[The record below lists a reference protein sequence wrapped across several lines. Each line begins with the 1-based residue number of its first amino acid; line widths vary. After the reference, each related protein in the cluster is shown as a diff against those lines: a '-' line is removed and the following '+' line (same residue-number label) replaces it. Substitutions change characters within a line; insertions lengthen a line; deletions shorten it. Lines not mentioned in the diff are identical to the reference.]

1 MTQDATPD
9 NPGVQVPPP
18 FVYVAAIGAGVL
30 LQRAMPL
37 PIGGGIVR
45 AVAAW
50 ALVAGCAA
58 LVASSFQ
65 SFWSRHTSVVPIRPA
80 TTLVV
85 SGPYRW
91 TRNPM
96 YVGLALLTIGMGLWR
111 NTWWILLLL
120 APALLAIDR
129 LVIAREERYL
139 HRRFGLDYEAY
150 TRRVRRW
157 L

>member
-1 MTQDATPD
+1 MRQDKPD
-9 NPGVQVPPP
+9 NPGVHVPPP
-18 FVYVAAIGAGVL
+18 FVYVMAIGFGVL
-30 LQRAMPL
+30 LQRAVPL
-37 PIGGGIVR
+37 RIGGGIVR
-45 AVAAW
+45 VIAAW
-50 ALVAGCAA
+50 ALVAAFGA

-96 YVGLALLTIGMGLWR
+96 YVGMALLTLGAALWL
-111 NTWWILLLL
+111 NTWWIVLLL
-120 APALLAIDR
+120 APVLVAIDR
-129 LVIAREERYL
+129 LVIAREEDYL
-139 HRRFGLDYEAY
+139 RRRFGSDYEAY
-150 TRRVRRW
+150 MQRVRRW